1 MMEKITHKRWTLIS
15 TIILLIGAVWIWISI
30 PPAGA
35 TTSGKIP
42 APQTGFLA
50 PDFSLQDMDGNVV
63 TLSDLKGTPILLNF
77 WASWCPPCR
86 REMPAMQ
93 NAYNQYKDE
102 GFVILA
108 INSTNQDDIDT
119 ASTFVSDLGIT
130 FPILLDTYGQA
141 SKDYQ
146 VRSLPTSFF
155 IDQNGTIT
163 DIVIGGPLSEALL
176 RIRIGDLLEK
186 NS

>member
-1 MMEKITHKRWTLIS
+1 MENIIQKRWPIIS
-15 TIILLIGAVWIWISI
+15 FLILLIGAVWIWISI
-30 PPAGA
+30 PPAET

-42 APQTGFLA
+42 APHTGFLA
-50 PDFSLQDMDGNVV
+50 PDISLQDTNGKIV
-63 TLSDLKGTPILLNF
+63 TLSDLKGTPIMLNF

-93 NAYNQYKDE
+93 NAYTQYREE

-108 INSTNQDDIDT
+108 INATNQDNLNA
-119 ASTFVSDLGIT
+119 ASEFISDHGLT

-141 SKDYQ
+141 SNDYK

-155 IDQNGTIT
+155 IDQNGIIT
-163 DIVIGGPLSEALL
+163 DIVIGGPLAEAFLK
-176 RIRIGDLLEK
+176 IRIDELLEK
-186 NS
+186 SS